1 MTTRRIAR
9 RRVLQAGLG
18 GIAAVGPL
26 PLSMIGARSAMADTA
41 PDTVVYVS
49 NAGSKDIHVLAMNR
63 NTGELTAIE
72 KTEVPGSDKSPSS
85 LPMALAPNKR
95 FIYAQLRGQP
105 YPVSTFSIDHSSGKL
120 THVDLVP
127 LVDQM
132 AYINVDKSGKYLLA
146 ASYVGAKV
154 ASYPIDALY
163 AVEEKATQIIDT
175 QPKAHCI
182 FVDAANK
189 NVYVPVLGAD
199 HIMQFKFDAATGKL
213 TPNDPAVVATKA
225 GAGPRHFTIHPNGK
239 WAYLIT
245 ETTATI
251 GTYAIDKD
259 KGTLTE
265 VAFVAT
271 GDHNGKDSAFASD
284 IHVTPDGKFVYG
296 AVRTTST
303 LHGYKIDPDK
313 GTLTAIGKW
322 PTEKTP
328 RGFNIDPR
336 SKFLLAVG
344 MDSAGMTV
352 HAIDPN
358 SGELKPAH
366 KYPMGTQPN
375 WIEIVDLIKS

>member
-1 MTTRRIAR
+1 MKPRRIAR
-9 RRVLQAGLG
+9 RRVLQVGLG
-18 GIAAVGPL
+18 GIAALGPL
-26 PLSMIGARSAMADTA
+26 PLPLIGARRAMADTA
-41 PDTVVYVS
+41 PETAVYVS
-49 NAGSKDIHVLAMNR
+49 NAGSRDIYVLAMNR
-63 NTGELTAIE
+63 NTGELTLIE
-72 KTEVPGSDKSPSS
+72 KKEVPGSDKSPAS
-85 LPMALAPNKR
+85 LPMALAPSKR

-105 YPVSTFSIDHSSGKL
+105 YPVSTFSIDYASGKL
-120 THVDLVP
+120 LHIDTVP

-132 AYINVDKSGKYLLA
+132 AYLNVDKSGQHLLC

-175 QPKAHCI
+175 KPKAHCVFI
-182 FVDAANK
+182 DAANK
-189 NVYVPVLGAD
+189 HVYVPVLSAD
-199 HIMQFKFDAATGKL
+199 YVMQFKFDAATGML
-213 TPNDPAVVATKA
+213 TPNDPPVVATKP

-251 GTYAIDKD
+251 GTYAVDKD

-265 VAFVAT
+265 VAFVDT
-271 GDHNGKDSAFASD
+271 GDHNGKDSAAASD
-284 IHVTPDGKFVYG
+284 IHVTPNGKFVYG

-336 SKFLLAVG
+336 GKFLLAVG

-352 HAIDPN
+352 HAIDPT

-366 KYPMGTQPN
+366 QYPMGTQPN
-375 WIEIVDLIKS
+375 WVEIVDLTD